1 MRRDFL
7 RTGAR
12 VYLAAVMF
20 TAALTAILLWSA
32 SSSMASVAQFLLI
45 TGLGMVAHSFPVQAS
60 RHQAY
65 QATLPFIVVA
75 AASFSIAQLI
85 VFILLSHAAEQ
96 ARVRRGWYIQVFKD
110 GGYCL
115 AAAARGVVLGPAARV
130 LAP

>member
-20 TAALTAILLWSA
+20 SAALTAILLWSA

-65 QATLPFIVVA
+65 QATLPFIPVA
-75 AASFSIAQLI
+75 AAPFSIAQLLPST
-85 VFILLSHAAEQ
+85 LLRHPP
-96 ARVRRGWYIQVFKD
+96 D
-110 GGYCL
+110 
-115 AAAARGVVLGPAARV
+115 PAAVRAV
-130 LAP
+130 R